1 MVADEKWLF
10 EDLLCICANAVKYSQ
25 RRSDPV
31 VIAVAMV
38 HVGEQQGPMGVLA
51 RSERASIKS
60 ESEKSLVAQA
70 TTVKAT
76 TPMLRFSVVDSGPA
90 LPPAVLSK
98 LFDRPVQAL
107 RTQQG
112 GCGLGLY
119 CLCER
124 VAACGGSC
132 GARPRADG
140 KDGLEVWF
148 TLPLVVPTSADFR
161 LHESSNIWQASTR
174 SGHVKTE
181 AAPVSPAKPAAGAGG
196 QSLSSSL
203 SLPIPLPTQDS
214 SKSLETA
221 PKTSRVMAQRI
232 IVVDDSIPILK
243 LMKRTIGNECPG
255 VPVVEAKDGQEAF
268 RLHCETPFDLIC
280 TDVQVPP
287 ICYERQTHELCVCL
301 TLRLC
306 RFRQMPNLDG
316 FGLTRAIRSREKE
329 LGLRPTV
336 IIGISAN
343 EQERIASEAQECGM
357 SG

>member
-1 MVADEKWLF
+1 
-10 EDLLCICANAVKYSQ
+10 
-25 RRSDPV
+25 
-31 VIAVAMV
+31 
-38 HVGEQQGPMGVLA
+38 
-51 RSERASIKS
+51 
-60 ESEKSLVAQA
+60 
-70 TTVKAT
+70 
-76 TPMLRFSVVDSGPA
+76 
-90 LPPAVLSK
+90 
-98 LFDRPVQAL
+98 
-107 RTQQG
+107 
-112 GCGLGLY
+112 
-119 CLCER
+119 
-124 VAACGGSC
+124 
-132 GARPRADG
+132 
-140 KDGLEVWF
+140 
-148 TLPLVVPTSADFR
+148 
-161 LHESSNIWQASTR
+161 
-174 SGHVKTE
+174 
-181 AAPVSPAKPAAGAGG
+181 
-196 QSLSSSL
+196 
-203 SLPIPLPTQDS
+203 
-214 SKSLETA
+214 
-221 PKTSRVMAQRI
+221 MAQRI